1 MMPIQKNNHAEN
13 RSPALFS
20 PLPLRGLTLKNRIA
34 VSPMCQYSC
43 TDGFVSDW
51 HLVHLGSRAI
61 GGAALVMVEAT
72 AVEARGRIS
81 PADAGIWKDGHVE
94 ALARVAGFV
103 KAQGAAPAIQLAHAG
118 RKASTREPW
127 NGGGVITE
135 RDGGWQAVGPC
146 AEPFQEGDPPPRAL
160 ERDEIRGIIDAF
172 AAGARRALAAGFEV
186 VEIHGAHGYLIHE
199 FLSPLVNFRKD
210 EYGGSFDGRTRLAR
224 EVAQAVREIWPRE
237 LPVFMR
243 LSCSDWVEG
252 GWDIDQSVELSR
264 RLRVAGVDLIDCS
277 SGGTVPG
284 AKVPAGPGYQV
295 PFAAR
300 IRREAGIA
308 TGAVGM
314 ITEPHQ
320 AESIVGEG
328 QADLVLL
335 ARAMLRDP
343 YWAIHAAQALGRR
356 PDVPVQYLRAF

>member
-1 MMPIQKNNHAEN
+1 VPIQHHYMTDDLL
-13 RSPALFS
+13 PALFS
-20 PLPLRGLTLKNRIA
+20 PLRLRGLTLKNRIA

-43 TDGFVSDW
+43 GDGFVNEW

-72 AVEARGRIS
+72 AVEERGRIS
-81 PADAGIWKDGHVE
+81 PADAGIWKDEHVE
-94 ALARVAGFV
+94 ALARVARFV
-103 KAQGAAPAIQLAHAG
+103 KAHGAAPAIQLAHAG
-118 RKASTREPW
+118 RKASTHEPW
-127 NGGGVITE
+127 NGGGVISE
-135 RDGGWQAVGPC
+135 REGGWQAVGPC
-146 AEPFQEGDPPPRAL
+146 AEPFREGDPAPRAL
-160 ERDEIRGIIDAF
+160 ELREIRAIVESF
-172 AAGARRALAAGFEV
+172 AAAARRALAAGFEV
-186 VEIHGAHGYLIHE
+186 VEIHAAHGYLIHE
-199 FLSPLVNFRKD
+199 FLSPLVNLRND
-210 EYGGSFDGRTRLAR
+210 EYGGSYDGRIRLAM
-224 EVAQAVREIWPRE
+224 EVAQAVREIWPSE
-237 LPVFMR
+237 LPVILR

-308 TGAVGM
+308 TGAVGL
-314 ITEPHQ
+314 ITEPQQ
-320 AESIVGEG
+320 AESIIRDG

-343 YWAIHAAQALGRR
+343 YWAIHAAQALGHK
-356 PDVPVQYLRAF
+356 PGVPVQYARAF